1 MLMAAGEHRIHRADE
16 IAQVVGGR
24 DQAGV
29 GQIDMA
35 FIQ

>member
-1 MLMAAGEHRIHRADE
+1 MLMAAGEHRIHCADE

-24 DQAGV
+24 DQARV
-29 GQIDMA
+29 SQVDLA